1 MLLKGNQM
9 LTIDTCS
16 SADVDRLLGLADQ
29 FLDDWAEDAVQG
41 GQPDE
46 DYEQRSTEWKAIRPL
61 LVSAPALLRALKQIA
76 SFCRGSAAPMAVR
89 CTALVRTAMDGL
101 VDDEP
106 TSQPSSAPDNAR
118 AGRVYLESAGKI
130 VDSIR
135 YADEASGW
143 HAFEIRFT
151 DGTFLFIEPVPRV
164 QFQMRYM
171 KTSGGDLETLRD
183 YGTLL

>member
-9 LTIDTCS
+9 LTIDSCS

-29 FLDDWAEDAVQG
+29 FLEEWAEDAVQEG
-41 GQPDE
+41 KR
-46 DYEQRSTEWKAIRPL
+46 DYEERSAEGSAIRPL
-61 LVSAPALLRALKQIA
+61 LVSAPTLLRALKEIA
-76 SFCRGSAAPMAVR
+76 SLCLGSVAPTGMHCAAIVR
-89 CTALVRTAMDGL
+89 NAMDGL
-101 VDDEP
+101 ADNEP
-106 TSQPSSAPDNAR
+106 TSQASPVPDNVA
-118 AGRVYLESAGKI
+118 AERVYLEAAGKI